1 MDTNQINVTSPTPA
15 PAPNAG
21 EDTRLVDTP
30 VDNEMMALNVIVSFV
45 VQAQKRGAF
54 SLEESA
60 KIWEC
65 IKLFQ
70 KK

>member
-1 MDTNQINVTSPTPA
+1 MDTNHINDAA
-15 PAPNAG
+15 PAPDSKVG
-21 EDTRLVDTP
+21 QDIRLVDTP
-30 VDNEMMALNVIVSFV
+30 VENEMMALNIIVSFV